1 MRACRAAYL
10 ACGLLA
16 ACTLASCAPPTIRA
30 RIGGEEFRLEVART
44 EEEKAQGLMHRR
56 SLGERRGMI
65 FVYEADERL
74 SFWMKNT
81 RIPLDLV
88 FLSREGEVLQ
98 IEALRPHSLKPVTSE
113 RAARYA
119 LELPAGTAAR
129 LGLEPGD
136 RVLLPAGFP

>member
-1 MRACRAAYL
+1 MRARWAAVL
-10 ACGLLA
+10 GCGLLLVCA
-16 ACTLASCAPPTIRA
+16 LASCALPTIQA
-30 RIGGEEFRLEVART
+30 RIGGEEFRLEVARS

-65 FVYEADERL
+65 FVYKADERL

-81 RIPLDLV
+81 LIPLDLV
-88 FLSREGEVLQ
+88 FLSRDGEVLQ
-98 IEALRPHSLKPVTSE
+98 IEALKPHSLKPVTSE

-129 LGLEPGD
+129 LGLEPGH
-136 RVLLPAGFP
+136 RILLPAGFP